1 MKLVKNIAIA
11 SIAVASVAGLAA
23 CGSQNTADVAS
34 ENISTAAANFEIA
47 RKITTV
53 NNITGDY
60 FQVIEGRCNIEAEP
74 AQLEITCN
82 SPQGTVKNFVGLN
95 AVTTYYVDQLDP
107 AVVSVDQYRVV
118 INPSTLIPDVDV
130 K

>member
-1 MKLVKNIAIA
+1 MRRTIAA
-11 SIAVASVAGLAA
+11 ATIAVAAA
-23 CGSQNTADVAS
+23 ATLTACSGQNTADVAS

-53 NNITGDY
+53 NNITGDF

-74 AQLEITCN
+74 AQLEITCQT
-82 SPQGTVKNFVGLN
+82 PMGTVKNFVGLN

-107 AVVSVDQYRVV
+107 AQVSVDQYRVV
-118 INPSTLIPDVDV
+118 INPSTIIPDVDV